1 MKISVF
7 GTGYVGLV
15 TGACFAAVGHNVICC
30 DTDKDKIN
38 KLTEGQVPFFEPG
51 LERLVAENFAAGR
64 ISFTN
69 IFSENVFDADL
80 IFIAVGTPSGEN
92 GEVDLSYV
100 KKVSEDI
107 GRNLKRSAVVV
118 NKSTVPVGTGKMV
131 RQIIAGYYQGDFE
144 IVSNPEFLREG
155 NAIGDFMDPERIVIG
170 TDSLVAEEVMK
181 ELYSSF
187 SCPLVSVS
195 IETAEMIKYASNA
208 FLATKVSF
216 INEIANVCE
225 RVGADVE
232 DVSYAMGLDSRI
244 GNKFL
249 KAGIGYGGSCFPKD
263 VRGLKN
269 IALEHDYDF
278 QLLKSIIKVNHD
290 QKAVVV
296 EKAKK
301 LLGNLSGRRV
311 CIWGLSFKPD
321 TDDFRESLAVD
332 LIKLFH
338 KEKVQV
344 NAYDPAANYD
354 RIKETADFL
363 GAVEFFSDRYEALR
377 NCDVLVIA
385 TEWDEFKKADLGKI
399 KELLS
404 EPNVVDGRN
413 IYNPALMVES
423 GLNYLSIG
431 R

>member
-1 MKISVF
+1 MKISIF

-15 TGACFAAVGHNVICC
+15 TGACLARLGHDVICC
-30 DTDKDKIN
+30 DTNKEKIK
-38 KLTEGQVPFFEPG
+38 KLSEGQVPFFEPR
-51 LERLVAENFAAGR
+51 LEKLVEENFSAGR
-64 ISFTN
+64 INFTN
-69 IFSENVFDADL
+69 IFSENVFDVDF

-100 KKVSEDI
+100 KRVAEDI
-107 GRNLKRSAVVV
+107 GRNLKHFVVIV

-131 RQIIAGYYQGDFE
+131 RQIIGEYYKGDFE
-144 IVSNPEFLREG
+144 VVSNPEFLREG
-155 NAIGDFMDPERIVIG
+155 NAIEDFMKPERIVVG
-170 TDSLVAEEVMK
+170 TDSERAKSILK
-181 ELYSSF
+181 ELYSEF

-269 IALEHDYDF
+269 IAIEHDYDF
-278 QLLKSIIKVNHD
+278 QLLKSIIKVNSE

-296 EKAKK
+296 EKSKK
-301 LLGNLSGRRV
+301 LVGDLSGKRV

-332 LIKLFH
+332 IIKLFH
-338 KEKVQV
+338 KEKTQV

-354 RIKETADFL
+354 RIRETADFA
-363 GAVEFFSDRYEALR
+363 GAVEFFSDQYEALQD
-377 NCDVLVIA
+377 CDVLVIA
-385 TEWDEFKKADLGKI
+385 TEWNEFKKADLGKI
-399 KELLS
+399 KVSLS

-413 IYNPALMVES
+413 IYDPALMSEA